1 MNLTLYTE
9 QYKPLI
15 DNYRLTE
22 EQLRFTCTPK
32 ESIERSTKE
41 KDRYNI
47 LVIEDEQ
54 LVTFFVLH
62 RNEGVVPYS
71 DNNHAILLRGFS
83 TDDRHQG
90 KGYAKKTLQLLPQF
104 VKKEFPQINEI
115 VLAVNIANIGAQSL
129 YKKCGFV
136 DKGFRVMGE
145 KGELIVMSFYL

>member
-1 MNLTLYTE
+1 MNLTLYTD

-15 DNYRLTE
+15 ENYKLTE

-32 ESIERSTKE
+32 ESIDRSKKE
-41 KDRYNI
+41 DDRFNI
-47 LVIEDEQ
+47 LAIEDDQ

-83 TDDRHQG
+83 TEERQQG
-90 KGYAKKTLQLLPQF
+90 KGFAKKALQLLPQL

-115 VLAVNIANIGAQSL
+115 VLAVNIANIVAQSL

-136 DKGFRVMGE
+136 DKGVRVMGE